1 MSTNRKE
8 IVAGRGFYY
17 MPSAYVTLKVTVEGI
32 YDHELM
38 KQAVLYL
45 EKAHPIINNI
55 LRKSGD
61 KMWFEDV
68 GKHVP
73 ITLYSDETLVKW
85 EDAIL
90 NMTREPINLLET
102 PGVMIGVVER
112 TDRFY
117 LLVICHHMYGDG
129 LSVKYLMDDLLYIY
143 STGNQLKER
152 EAVTELSESDLS
164 LECKI
169 PEELREK
176 YVAFAQTCKEKQV
189 EFSWEAYKQMI
200 DTHNAVVGTGLT
212 CRNIKGTVY
221 RNLKGKCKELGVT
234 VNSALTT
241 AMAAA
246 LQKGESVDAIVAV
259 NTRPLLNRDE
269 QNGLGNYASCV
280 QPAIQYDHSLGFWE
294 NVMVVDKKIKE
305 ERRNKTKM
313 LNTLYTF
320 MLWGADV
327 FGVGYYA
334 RYGLFRDMEVLMELR
349 KTLGL
354 SSDADTFDIS
364 NIGCVEYVA
373 NSEDFVVR
381 DCYFVPNIMP
391 ACGCTFG
398 VASLDNVMT
407 VSLGYK
413 KNLVSDEQAKQI
425 LHETVSYLVRKM

>member
-1 MSTNRKE
+1 MSTKTKE

-32 YDHELM
+32 YDHENM
-38 KQAVLYL
+38 KQAVSYL
-45 EKAHPIINNI
+45 EEAHPIINNVV
-55 LRKSGD
+55 RKSGD

-73 ITLYSDETLVKW
+73 VILYSDEKVVKW
-85 EDAIL
+85 EDALLSIT
-90 NMTREPINLLET
+90 MEPINLLET
-102 PGVMIGVVER
+102 PGVMVGVVER

-143 STGNQLKER
+143 STGSKLKAR
-152 EAVTELSESDLS
+152 DAMTELSEEDLS
-164 LECKI
+164 LDCKI
-169 PEELREK
+169 PEELRSR
-176 YVAFAQTCKEKQV
+176 YVSFAETCRERKV

-200 DTHNAVVGTGLT
+200 DTHNTVVKSGLT

-259 NTRPLLNRDE
+259 NTRPFFNHEDKI
-269 QNGLGNYASCV
+269 GLANYASCI
-280 QPAIQYDHSLGFWE
+280 QPSIQYDKSIGFWE
-294 NVMVVDKKIKE
+294 NVIAVDEKIKE
-305 ERRNKTKM
+305 ERLNKTKV

-354 SSDADTFDIS
+354 NSEADTFDIS
-364 NIGCVEYVA
+364 NIGNVEYAA

-381 DCYFVPNIMP
+381 DCYFVPNLMP
-391 ACGCTFG
+391 ACACTFG
-398 VASLDNVMT
+398 VVSLDKVIT
-407 VSLGYK
+407 LSLGYK
-413 KNLVSDEQAKQI
+413 KNLVSDEQAKTI
-425 LHETVSYLVRKM
+425 LHEAVSYLVRSM